1 MTGDG
6 NVIVKILRLNMP
18 KYEVRVMKRIMQPV
32 GGEGFCQRIHVE
44 IDNEG
49 AAEYLKCT
57 NEDLP
62 DQALYIEP
70 GQWPTLRELIDEMI
84 KDCRRHP

>member
-1 MTGDG
+1 MS
-6 NVIVKILRLNMP
+6 
-18 KYEVRVMKRIMQPV
+18 YEVRVMKRIMQPI
-32 GGEGFCQRIHVE
+32 GDKGFCQRIHVE

-57 NEDLP
+57 NEDFP
-62 DQALYIEP
+62 DNPFYIEP

-84 KDCRRHP
+84 KECRE